1 MKKLFFTTFAIILTI
16 TLMACSGHNE
26 YVHDYDNDH
35 HFSRSYD
42 RDDDQKKYSFYE
54 EFDGDSHY
62 WKVYVEDGE
71 IERLYKDGERVDD
84 SGIDEYENFILGKVE
99 DIEEDLEELDDELGY
114 LKHDLKKLKHLN
126 HQNYGNNFNFEDHDF
141 DFDIDIDFDS
151 EQFEESMEHLSDA
164 LSSLDFDFDFDLDF
178 DDDNWN
184 GHYNGNRIKFHWDSD
199 KFNRNMEKLELKL
212 EGLDDLNIKID
223 MDLDGFA
230 KGMEE
235 FGESMGNL
243 KIDLSG
249 LEEELDELKV
259 ELKKLDNFLDE
270 TSEELV
276 EDGYIDDEDEEYD
289 LVLNKRKMVVNGE
302 RLSDELHEKYLK
314 IYEDNFGRLPKST
327 LRLNR
332 D

>member
-1 MKKLFFTTFAIILTI
+1 
-16 TLMACSGHNE
+16 
-26 YVHDYDNDH
+26 
-35 HFSRSYD
+35 
-42 RDDDQKKYSFYE
+42 
-54 EFDGDSHY
+54 
-62 WKVYVEDGE
+62 
-71 IERLYKDGERVDD
+71 
-84 SGIDEYENFILGKVE
+84 
-99 DIEEDLEELDDELGY
+99 
-114 LKHDLKKLKHLN
+114 
-126 HQNYGNNFNFEDHDF
+126 
-141 DFDIDIDFDS
+141 
-151 EQFEESMEHLSDA
+151 
-164 LSSLDFDFDFDLDF
+164 
-178 DDDNWN
+178 
-184 GHYNGNRIKFHWDSD
+184 
-199 KFNRNMEKLELKL
+199 MEKLELKL